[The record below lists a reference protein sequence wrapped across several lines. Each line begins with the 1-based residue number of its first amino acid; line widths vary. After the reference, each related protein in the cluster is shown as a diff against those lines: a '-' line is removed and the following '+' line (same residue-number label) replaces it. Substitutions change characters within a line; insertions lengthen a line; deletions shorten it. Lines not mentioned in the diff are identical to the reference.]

1 MNEDQKLNNIKWT
14 CNHMLKIHRGLEE
27 NPNLKSSIKFFFYEQ
42 ISQIPFNKAKEF
54 YDFNGL
60 EFTKDMQKAVTF
72 LTSSKSGHNLT
83 YETSKQSNEMYQKWR
98 SELDYDL
105 VEKIQKICGETLF
118 VFNYT
123 MFDEKTLTNFTIPVQ
138 D

>member
-1 MNEDQKLNNIKWT
+1 
-14 CNHMLKIHRGLEE
+14 
-27 NPNLKSSIKFFFYEQ
+27 
-42 ISQIPFNKAKEF
+42 
-54 YDFNGL
+54 
-60 EFTKDMQKAVTF
+60 MQETVTY

-105 VEKIQKICGETLF
+105 VRKLQKICNDTLA

-123 MFDEKTLTNFTIPVQ
+123 IFDEKTLKNFTIPVQ
-138 D
+138 V